1 MSHAEMQLIQ
11 AQGVLLDE
19 RQHTIDT
26 LNNKVAVM
34 EKVIAAQREHVKL
47 NSGVIDRLREQVSLL
62 RGLDA
67 TSLPAPAVNYLL
79 YYQCFLIT
87 DCHMAPYDAHNA
99 VVHMANEVFDL
110 DGATPDGRFTDA
122 QCVFWS
128 LLPDSVRKA
137 GLHLSTNP
145 G

>member
-19 RQHTIDT
+19 RQRNIDT
-26 LNNKVAVM
+26 LNNKIVVM

-62 RGLDA
+62 SRLDA
-67 TSLPAPAVNYLL
+67 TALPAPAVNYLL
-79 YYQCFLIT
+79 YYQRFLMT
-87 DCHMAPYDAHNA
+87 DCHMEARDAHMA
-99 VVHMANEVFDL
+99 VVRMANEVFDL
-110 DGATPDGRFTDA
+110 DGATPDSRFSDA

-137 GLHLSTNP
+137 GLYLSTNP